1 MRLGQKLADERLL
14 GILLLLKLLVQVADE
29 LAEDE
34 RVNVLAELVDEEPV
48 YE

>member
-1 MRLGQKLADERLL
+1 LRLYQKLADKRLL

>member
-1 MRLGQKLADERLL
+1 LRLGQKLADKRLL
-14 GILLLLKLLVQVADE
+14 SILLLLKLLVQVADE